1 MTKTNKVLSLL
12 FLVIFAASSPAL
24 FASGGGSSGGSGGGS
39 SGGSGGG
46 GGGNGYGGSG
56 QGFFSNAYDK
66 GKKIFMEQVVC
77 KSCPFADT
85 ELDVES
91 IAQIKPELER
101 NGLIGSNLSYNQ
113 RYFVKY
119 YVKKRFSDK
128 T

>member
-39 SGGSGGG
+39 SGGG

-77 KSCPFADT
+77 ESCPFADT